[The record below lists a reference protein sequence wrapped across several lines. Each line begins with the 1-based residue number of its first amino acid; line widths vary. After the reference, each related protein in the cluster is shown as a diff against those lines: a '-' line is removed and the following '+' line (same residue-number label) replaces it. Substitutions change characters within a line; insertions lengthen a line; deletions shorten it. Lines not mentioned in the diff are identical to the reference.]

1 MNATLI
7 VSFGARLLLV
17 VLFPFSALDKVMHW
31 KSALEQASS
40 SFVPGG
46 PALLAGAIVVETVA
60 PFCIVLDWHDRLA
73 AAVLALFCVVT
84 ALLYHAFWKYPDFWS
99 NDASPGRA
107 HFWDFLKNLGLA
119 GGLLLVVLGTHPA
132 PLADVLAHPL
142 AASSAYSIEAH
153 GH

>member
-1 MNATLI
+1 MNATVA
-7 VSFGARLLLV
+7 VSFIARLLLV

-31 KSALEQASS
+31 KSALAQATS
-40 SFVPGG
+40 SFLPGG
-46 PALLAGAIVVETVA
+46 PALLVGAIVVETVT

-84 ALLYHAFWKYPDFWS
+84 AILYHGFWKYRDFWS

-119 GGLLLVVLGTHPA
+119 GGLLLVVLATHPA
-132 PLADVLAHPL
+132 PLAEVLAHPL
-142 AASSAYSIEAH
+142 GASGAYSSEGH
-153 GH
+153 GN